1 VRATRPHQEVD
12 VNAVLLAA
20 QEAELGN
27 PLPIPPAGF
36 GLLAFGG
43 LLALLAFT
51 WAFRHAGNKH

>member
-1 VRATRPHQEVD
+1 M
-12 VNAVLLAA
+12 NAVLLAA

-27 PLPIPPAGF
+27 SLPIPPVGF